1 MARNASDQDDAGG
14 PLYVLWPANGPQG
27 SEMTHFE
34 VISNGMGGPSMYM
47 MVLAGQHK
55 IPATI
60 SITADTGWEND
71 CLLSDGRRFTAKEFY
86 ADVIVPVGIRFGIE
100 TAFVRSQDKNG
111 DPLPALGEQMQKG
124 IIAGV
129 PTFGSNGG
137 RMAQGCT
144 EKYKVRA
151 IRQELKRRGATTA
164 RCGLGLTMSE
174 THRMKQNRDVAWH
187 TVYWPL
193 IDEKLY
199 RATIEDRLSAM
210 GIPFMV
216 TSQCDGCPHQD
227 YARWGR
233 LTPATISDN
242 IKIEAGL
249 NGTQFLTDRRK
260 PLANAL
266 EEMKVQRPA
275 RSLFDLCEEGYCEF

>member
-1 MARNASDQDDAGG
+1 M
-14 PLYVLWPANGPQG
+14 
-27 SEMTHFE
+27 HFE

-47 MVLAGQHK
+47 MVLAGQKK

-71 CLLSDGRRFTAKEFY
+71 CLLSDGRRVTAREFY
-86 ADVIVPVGIRFGIE
+86 NDVIVPVGIEFDIE
-100 TAFVRSQDKNG
+100 TAFVRTRDKSG
-111 DPLPALGEQMQKG
+111 KPLPSLGQQMSQG
-124 IIAGV
+124 IIPGV

-137 RMAQGCT
+137 RNKQGCT
-144 EKYKVRA
+144 GKYKVRA
-151 IRQELKRRGATTA
+151 IRQELRRRGASSA

-174 THRMKQNRDVAWH
+174 IHRMKQNKDVAWH

-193 IDEKLY
+193 IDEGLY
-199 RATIEDRLSAM
+199 RATIEDRLNNM

-227 YARWGR
+227 YIRWSR
-233 LTPATISDN
+233 LSPDTISDI
-242 IKIEAGL
+242 IKIEKSF

-260 PLANAL
+260 PLDQAL
-266 EEMKVQRPA
+266 KEMEASRPA
-275 RSLFDLCEEGYCEF
+275 RSLLDLCEEGYCEF